1 MLPMISPSDCAGVFP
16 AVASVALSTFHQ
28 SSLGNLMVI
37 APYKLHKLWW
47 TPVSPHH
54 GDPDEKD
61 DPYVFRLDLSELGMS
76 SVRVVFGRDAASG
89 AAAIHAEADLG
100 GLSLIR
106 RPAAERRVRLSP
118 RR

>member
-1 MLPMISPSDCAGVFP
+1 MLARGGH
-16 AVASVALSTFHQ
+16 L
-28 SSLGNLMVI
+28 VI
-37 APYKLHKLWW
+37 RAM
-47 TPVSPHH
+47 TPVPGLCRGLPLH
-54 GDPDEKD
+54 PDEGD

-106 RPAAERRVRLSP
+106 RPAAGRRVRLSP

>member
-1 MLPMISPSDCAGVFP
+1 MLARGGHLVIR
-16 AVASVALSTFHQ
+16 AL
-28 SSLGNLMVI
+28 
-37 APYKLHKLWW
+37 APVPGLYRGLPLH
-47 TPVSPHH
+47 
-54 GDPDEKD
+54 PDDED

-106 RPAAERRVRLSP
+106 RPAPERRVRLSP